1 MRLITSPNAFKTCY
15 ISEVKEELGL
25 LKGKRKRIRKIKT
38 PQYLKPFIRQA
49 IKELGSKATY
59 KEIQEKALELY
70 QRSISKE
77 IETFFGIFKVD
88 DKEFVEKIAED
99 EEIYY
104 EWKD

>member
-25 LKGKRKRIRKIKT
+25 LKRKRKKIRKTRT

-49 IKELGSKATY
+49 IKELGSNATY
-59 KEIQEKALELY
+59 KEIQRKALELY

-77 IETFFGIFKVD
+77 IETFFGVFKTD
-88 DKEFVEKIAED
+88 NKKFVEKIAED
-99 EEIYY
+99 KGIYY
-104 EWKD
+104 GWED